1 MDNMGKFA
9 GKGAMYAA
17 ARPRYAEGL
26 LAFLVDGAGLVPGAL
41 VADVGSGTGIFSEQL
56 LDAGFRVI
64 GVEPNDDMREQ
75 AFLFGIQGVQQRFGR
90 GGAARVLQRTL
101 RSAVVGQPPAAHTR
115 GFHRPRAVLVARAP
129 LREMA
134 APSPR

>member
-1 MDNMGKFA
+1 MDNTGKFT
-9 GKGAMYAA
+9 GKGAVYAA
-17 ARPRYAEGL
+17 ARPHYAEGL
-26 LAFLVDGAGLVPGAL
+26 LAHLADETGLAPGAL

-64 GVEPNDDMREQ
+64 GAEPNDDMREQ
-75 AFLFGIQGVQQRFGR
+75 AFLFGIQGVQERFGR
-90 GGAARVLQRTL
+90 GGAARVIQRTL

>member
-1 MDNMGKFA
+1 MDNTGKFT

-56 LDAGFRVI
+56 PHSLRTTLHVGRLDG
-64 GVEPNDDMREQ
+64 D
-75 AFLFGIQGVQQRFGR
+75 L
-90 GGAARVLQRTL
+90 
-101 RSAVVGQPPAAHTR
+101 
-115 GFHRPRAVLVARAP
+115 
-129 LREMA
+129 
-134 APSPR
+134 